1 MANQFNPIQSVQPC
15 TESGTATGAAVTDV
29 PCPSSYTW
37 DMEDV
42 SESDAGRTQDGAMHK
57 KRIGQV
63 VAISLSWRNI
73 TDAAVSK
80 ILKTFNS
87 EYLKVNYYDA
97 MAGTFQTLIFYVGN
111 RTAPM
116 YNKRLGLWQNLSF
129 KIIDKNGVTKA
140 S

>member
-1 MANQFNPIQSVQPC
+1 MTEQFNPIQSVQPC
-15 TESGTATGAAVTDV
+15 DERGSATGTAVTDL

-42 SESDAGRTQDGAMHK
+42 SASDAGRTQDGAMHK

-63 VAISLSWRNI
+63 VAVSLAWRNI
-73 TDAAVSK
+73 NDAAVSK
-80 ILKTFNS
+80 ILKAFNS
-87 EYLKVNYYDA
+87 EYLKVTYYDA

-129 KIIDKNGVTKA
+129 KIIDKNGLTKA
-140 S
+140 

>member
-1 MANQFNPIQSVQPC
+1 MTEQFNPIQSVQPC
-15 TESGTATGAAVTDV
+15 DERGSATGTAVTDL

-42 SESDAGRTQDGAMHK
+42 SASDAGRTQDGAMHK

-63 VAISLSWRNI
+63 VAVSLAWRNI
-73 TDAAVSK
+73 NDAAVSK
-80 ILKTFNS
+80 ILKAFNS
-87 EYLKVNYYDA
+87 EYLKVTYYDA

-129 KIIDKNGVTKA
+129 KFIDKNGLTKA
-140 S
+140 